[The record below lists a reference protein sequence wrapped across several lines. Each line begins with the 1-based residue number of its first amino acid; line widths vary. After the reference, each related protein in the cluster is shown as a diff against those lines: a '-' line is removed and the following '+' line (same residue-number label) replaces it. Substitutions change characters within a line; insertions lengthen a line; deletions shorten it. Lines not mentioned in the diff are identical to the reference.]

1 MGLSGLGSAA
11 LVLAVYASLLGLL
24 RLHARLASG
33 WWLASTGRALTRGV
47 SFDRFPL
54 ITYMAF
60 SFPRLFLAR
69 WHRPRRPR
77 VSARRGTLQE
87 SRASS
92 AGPYDFNIGAAL
104 RTCAEFGAA
113 APPS

>member
-1 MGLSGLGSAA
+1 MGLSGLSSAA
-11 LVLAVYASLLGLL
+11 LVLAVYASQLGLL

-33 WWLASTGRALTRGV
+33 WWLAFAGRALTRGV

-69 WHRPRRPR
+69 WHLPSAPPLRRGG
-77 VSARRGTLQE
+77 SARASPRAEHRWTRRGCL
-87 SRASS
+87 
-92 AGPYDFNIGAAL
+92 
-104 RTCAEFGAA
+104 
-113 APPS
+113 